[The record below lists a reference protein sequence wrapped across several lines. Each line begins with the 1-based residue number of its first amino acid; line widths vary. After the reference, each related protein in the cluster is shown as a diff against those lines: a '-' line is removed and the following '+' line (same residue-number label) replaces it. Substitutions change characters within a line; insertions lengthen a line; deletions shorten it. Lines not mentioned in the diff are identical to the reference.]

1 MSRCEHA
8 DNTAFCAMAAVAFVH
23 CWLLLLLQFGRPTAG
38 GHQTKMQS
46 KPLVFARLVVLL
58 RLQMPCSSAVLIRS
72 CPLQRSGTM
81 AIPRQAIAGPVGGSG
96 LSLPHHQDDKYYIGY
111 AVRRQPTAPSDS
123 CPQTLKTISD
133 HLPMHRGVLVM
144 LTGIPFPTAPHW
156 RNSRIQSTP
165 PGCCAVALPPPCAG
179 GFLRPAPAAASLCSR
194 SCRVSC
200 SIVRRCC
207 SFSCRNLSLS
217 NHRASPRRVAAHS
230 PVATSHYPIVGHR
243 LVA

>member
-1 MSRCEHA
+1 
-8 DNTAFCAMAAVAFVH
+8 
-23 CWLLLLLQFGRPTAG
+23 
-38 GHQTKMQS
+38 MQS

-179 GFLRPAPAAASLCSR
+179 GFLRPAPAAASLCSW

-207 SFSCRNLSLS
+207 LRRPATNCTMRGIPVSTVPHWINWRQPVIWGTHLG
-217 NHRASPRRVAAHS
+217 ATAAGAPRRHASQQRNTRHCS
-230 PVATSHYPIVGHR
+230 SD
-243 LVA
+243 

>member
-1 MSRCEHA
+1 
-8 DNTAFCAMAAVAFVH
+8 
-23 CWLLLLLQFGRPTAG
+23 
-38 GHQTKMQS
+38 
-46 KPLVFARLVVLL
+46 
-58 RLQMPCSSAVLIRS
+58 
-72 CPLQRSGTM
+72 M

-179 GFLRPAPAAASLCSR
+179 GCLRRPATNCTMRGIPVSTVPHWINWRNCSQMLHLGSGPWPSDR
-194 SCRVSC
+194 WEHMPWPFPKQS
-200 SIVRRCC
+200 
-207 SFSCRNLSLS
+207 
-217 NHRASPRRVAAHS
+217 AKHS
-230 PVATSHYPIVGHR
+230 PCRSPGRCPNKSNTR
-243 LVA
+243 LAGPCAGLPPRPCRT